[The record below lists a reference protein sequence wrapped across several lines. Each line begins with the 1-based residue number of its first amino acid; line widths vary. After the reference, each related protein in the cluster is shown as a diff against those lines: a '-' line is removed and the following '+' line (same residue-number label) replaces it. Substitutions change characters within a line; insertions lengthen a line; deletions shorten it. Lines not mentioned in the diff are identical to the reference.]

1 MPAGRRGS
9 EKTIVAESSVGQ
21 RLAKVQKPETMF
33 IVFQGG
39 RVPIAKRIT
48 IGRDPENSISL
59 DDVMV
64 SRKHAVI
71 QKVKDDY
78 FIEDL
83 GSTNGTFLNGQ
94 PVPPGKYMRITPQDK
109 VRIGRSELSLQHLT
123 VK

>member
-1 MPAGRRGS
+1 MP
-9 EKTIVAESSVGQ
+9 ESSVGQ

>member
-48 IGRDPENSISL
+48 IGRDSENSISL

-94 PVPPGKYMRITPQDK
+94 PVPPGKYMRLTPQDK

>member
-39 RVPIAKRIT
+39 RGPIAKRIT

>member
-39 RVPIAKRIT
+39 RVPIAKRIS

-71 QKVKDDY
+71 QKVKDEY

-94 PVPPGKYMRITPQDK
+94 PVPPGKYMRLTPQDK